1 MWVRFPPGAP
11 INLNKPS
18 MLTIYGIKNC
28 NSVKKALNFLSNNN
42 IEFEFH
48 DYKKSGAD
56 QKLIE
61 KFIKNFNFDQVL
73 NKKGMTF
80 RNLDE
85 KDKKNCEK
93 QELAIKL
100 MCEKTSLIK
109 RPIILGDKIKLIGF
123 DEDEYKEKLL

>member
-1 MWVRFPPGAP
+1 
-11 INLNKPS
+11 

-28 NSVKKALNFLSNNN
+28 NSVKKALTFLDENNL
-42 IEFEFH
+42 EFEFY
-48 DYKKSGAD
+48 DYKKMGAEPTLV
-56 QKLIE
+56 K
-61 KFIKNFNFDQVL
+61 KFIKNFDFDQVL

-85 KDKKNCEK
+85 KTKKNCEN
-93 QELAIKL
+93 QDFAINL

-123 DEDEYKEKLL
+123 DEEKYRNVISNL